1 MKLKD
6 VWVNAKTFAQE
17 LSLEI
22 DTYDQLVHHLEVAV
36 LLELGVIPVYF
47 TGLYSIKDQNAPS
60 ARLIRGVMVEEM
72 LHLALNCNLM
82 NAIGARP
89 SFARELL
96 PEYPMAL
103 PYYYEPDVRIILR
116 KASPEAAR
124 DTYMRI
130 ELPAA
135 QYEWGAPWPPEGNH
149 WHTLG
154 QFYEAI
160 IQGFRHISQIEDI
173 FTGDPAMQYPP
184 HSIYETGDGV
194 GGGVLRNI
202 TNVEQAVNA
211 IRENLE
217 QTQGPDGADE
227 QPFGPG
233 GSTQL
238 THYAR
243 FRELAD
249 GTVPV
254 GETWNMYPN
263 LQTEQLEGA
272 VRLLSELF
280 NQTWGLMIQ
289 ALRDTFGKP
298 AAYAVYYSQAMTL
311 MRSVM
316 PPLAMLLFRQPIHE
330 ADNGEI
336 FHAGPSFQY
345 RDQPIDAVAAFAR
358 EVLATAPDPSWRVVL
373 EQVAAALEYMREQT
387 RAIEREAMGI

>member
-6 VWVNAKTFAQE
+6 VAISTKTFPQG
-17 LSLEI
+17 LSAEI
-22 DTYDQLVHHLEVAV
+22 TTYDELVRHLEVAV

-60 ARLIRGVMVEEM
+60 ARLMRGVMVEEM

-82 NAIGARP
+82 NAIGAKP

-103 PYYYEPDVRIILR
+103 PYYYDPDVRIALQ

-124 DTYMRI
+124 EIYMRI
-130 ELPAA
+130 ELPAV
-135 QYEWGAPWPPEGNH
+135 QYEWGAPSPPEGNN

-160 IQGFRHISQIEDI
+160 IQGFRGITQIQDI
-173 FTGDPAMQYPP
+173 FTGDPSMQYPP

-233 GSTQL
+233 GSMQL

-243 FRELAD
+243 FRELAE
-249 GTVPV
+249 GTVPI

-272 VRLLSELF
+272 VRMLSELF

-289 ALRDTFGKP
+289 ALRATFGNP
-298 AAYAVYYSQAMTL
+298 GAYAVYYSQAMTL

-316 PPLAMLLFRQPIHE
+316 PQLATLLFQQPVHE
-330 ADNGEI
+330 AGGEV

-345 RDQPIDAVAAFAR
+345 RDRAIDEVADFAR
-358 EVLATAPDPSWRVVL
+358 EVAAAAPDSHWAATMG
-373 EQVAAALEYMREQT
+373 QVCDALEYMREQAS
-387 RAIEREAMGI
+387 AIERESLGV